1 MPDSARSGSLHDS
14 AASNVEQ
21 DGDNERAEH
30 TDANERGADAGNEEQ
45 SDEHEAGA
53 PPPKKSV
60 DLTAA
65 KSEVELLTA
74 QLAQQGAMLAQQR
87 ALFHQLQQGAATSAP
102 NSASGSMMGLNAEL
116 ASHENAQGGSDATT
130 DPAATEPA
138 PGTNHQYHH
147 QGSPMH
153 QPNPFPYAPHP
164 AYNQFGAYGFP
175 YHGFPPPF
183 PPGFHPHG
191 FMGQP
196 NMVMPTPY
204 AVPRDDPYD
213 INNPLLCRQATRV
226 TKVYTE
232 KMLQAGT
239 VSVGL
244 LLVWIRSFSA
254 FCKTLIV
261 RNPVQLAI
269 MHLRPPAD
277 SWAEQ
282 FVLPDGR
289 PLISASW
296 NEFTGA
302 LLHAPFTDS
311 VEYFYTT
318 TQAFCDLKQANLK
331 VSEYV
336 QQANDIFLGRET
348 HPWLSQLTEGHFSFK
363 FFMGL
368 HPQIRLNIR
377 LSPEALMNKAFTDLT
392 SQAQEVGTHV
402 ESLDTRAPHQVA
414 QMGRSGPRPSSQQTV
429 TATPPVSLPANYWQM
444 PVAQRRAFEKGLKQP
459 GDKAWRK
466 QTRRNEGRCV
476 FCGDDRHVY
485 EDCRLAPKVTV
496 AVLDVDSESKNGKQA
511 EE

>member
-1 MPDSARSGSLHDS
+1 
-14 AASNVEQ
+14 
-21 DGDNERAEH
+21 
-30 TDANERGADAGNEEQ
+30 
-45 SDEHEAGA
+45 
-53 PPPKKSV
+53 
-60 DLTAA
+60 
-65 KSEVELLTA
+65 
-74 QLAQQGAMLAQQR
+74 
-87 ALFHQLQQGAATSAP
+87 
-102 NSASGSMMGLNAEL
+102 MMGLNAEL

-213 INNPLLCRQATRV
+213 INNPLFCRQATRV

-232 KMLQAGT
+232 RMLQAGT

-336 QQANDIFLGRET
+336 QQANDIF
-348 HPWLSQLTEGHFSFK
+348 PFGHLFHESHASF
-363 FFMGL
+363 L
-368 HPQIRLNIR
+368 
-377 LSPEALMNKAFTDLT
+377 AF
-392 SQAQEVGTHV
+392 
-402 ESLDTRAPHQVA
+402 
-414 QMGRSGPRPSSQQTV
+414 
-429 TATPPVSLPANYWQM
+429 W
-444 PVAQRRAFEKGLKQP
+444 
-459 GDKAWRK
+459 
-466 QTRRNEGRCV
+466 
-476 FCGDDRHVY
+476 
-485 EDCRLAPKVTV
+485 
-496 AVLDVDSESKNGKQA
+496 
-511 EE
+511 

>member
-21 DGDNERAEH
+21 DGDN
-30 TDANERGADAGNEEQ
+30 DKEQ

-53 PPPKKSV
+53 PPPKSV

-74 QLAQQGAMLAQQR
+74 QLAQQR

-102 NSASGSMMGLNAEL
+102 ISASGSMMGLNAEL
-116 ASHENAQGGSDATT
+116 ASHENEQGGSDATT
-130 DPAATEPA
+130 DPATTEPA
-138 PGTNHQYHH
+138 PGNHQSQYH

-153 QPNPFPYAPHP
+153 QPPFFPYAPQP
-164 AYNQFGAYGFP
+164 PYNQFAPYGFP
-175 YHGFPPPF
+175 YQFP
-183 PPGFHPHG
+183 PPGFHPH
-191 FMGQP
+191 FMGHP
-196 NMVMPTPY
+196 NMVMPTPH

-213 INNPLLCRQATRV
+213 INSPLICRQATRV

-232 KMLQAGT
+232 RMLQAGT

-318 TQAFCDLKQANLK
+318 TQVFCDLKQANLK

-336 QQANDIFLGRET
+336 RQANEIFLGRET
-348 HPWLSQLTEGHFSFK
+348 HPFLSKLTEGHFAFK
-363 FFMGL
+363 FFMAADSPQ
-368 HPQIRLNIR
+368 HP
-377 LSPEALMNKAFTDLT
+377 A
-392 SQAQEVGTHV
+392 
-402 ESLDTRAPHQVA
+402 VA
-414 QMGRSGPRPSSQQTV
+414 GI
-429 TATPPVSLPANYWQM
+429 
-444 PVAQRRAFEKGLKQP
+444 
-459 GDKAWRK
+459 
-466 QTRRNEGRCV
+466 
-476 FCGDDRHVY
+476 
-485 EDCRLAPKVTV
+485 
-496 AVLDVDSESKNGKQA
+496 
-511 EE
+511 

>member
-1 MPDSARSGSLHDS
+1 MQDSAQPGALQDS
-14 AASNVEQ
+14 EARNFEELEALDLQ
-21 DGDNERAEH
+21 APDNDRAGE
-30 TDANERGADAGNEEQ
+30 TDANQD
-45 SDEHEAGA
+45 DEDEAGA
-53 PPPKKSV
+53 PLPSSV
-60 DLTAA
+60 DSNTVKTEYAVLTEQIVQQNA
-65 KSEVELLTA
+65 LI
-74 QLAQQGAMLAQQR
+74 QLMMANQ
-87 ALFHQLQQGAATSAP
+87 QQGAATSVP
-102 NSASGSMMGLNAEL
+102 RSNGSMATLNAEID
-116 ASHENAQGGSDATT
+116 AQGNQQQGSNATT
-130 DPAATEPA
+130 DPMA
-138 PGTNHQYHH
+138 GTNQAP
-147 QGSPMH
+147 QGSAMPQHRPFPLFVNH
-153 QPNPFPYAPHP
+153 QSYPPYAPHQP
-164 AYNQFGAYGFP
+164 VYNPFGPHGFP
-175 YHGFPPPF
+175 YQQGFPPPV
-183 PPGFHPHG
+183 PPGFQY
-191 FMGQP
+191 MGHQ
-196 NMVMPTPY
+196 NM
-204 AVPRDDPYD
+204 VPRDDPYD
-213 INNPLLCRQATRV
+213 INSPLICRQATRV

-232 KMLQAGT
+232 RMLQAGT

-311 VEYFYTT
+311 VEYYYTT
-318 TQAFCDLKQANLK
+318 TQVFCDLKQANLK

-336 QQANDIFLGRET
+336 RQANDIFLGRET
-348 HPWLSQLTEGHFSFK
+348 HPFLSQLTEGHFSFK

-414 QMGRSGPRPSSQQTV
+414 QMGRSGPRPSSQQRV

-444 PVAQRRAFEKGLKQP
+444 PVVQRKDFEKGLKQP

-466 QTRRNEGRCV
+466 QIRRNEGRCV

-496 AVLDVDSESKNGKQA
+496 ALLDVDAESKNGKQA

>member
-21 DGDNERAEH
+21 DGDN
-30 TDANERGADAGNEEQ
+30 DKEQ

-53 PPPKKSV
+53 PPPKSV

-74 QLAQQGAMLAQQR
+74 QLAQQR

-102 NSASGSMMGLNAEL
+102 ISASGSMMGLNAEL
-116 ASHENAQGGSDATT
+116 ASHENEQGGSDATT
-130 DPAATEPA
+130 DPATTEPA
-138 PGTNHQYHH
+138 PGNHQSQYH

-153 QPNPFPYAPHP
+153 QPPFFPYAPQMP
-164 AYNQFGAYGFP
+164 YNQFAPYGFP
-175 YHGFPPPF
+175 YQFP
-183 PPGFHPHG
+183 PPGFHPH

-196 NMVMPTPY
+196 NMGMPTPH

-213 INNPLLCRQATRV
+213 INSPLICRQATRV
-226 TKVYTE
+226 TKVYSE
-232 KMLQAGT
+232 RMLQAGT
-239 VSVGL
+239 VSVGI

-318 TQAFCDLKQANLK
+318 TQVFCDLKQANLK

-336 QQANDIFLGRET
+336 RQANDIFLGRET
-348 HPWLSQLTEGHFSFK
+348 HPFLSQLTEGHFSFK

-444 PVAQRRAFEKGLKQP
+444 PVAQRRAFERGLKQP

-466 QTRRNEGRCV
+466 QIRRNEGRCV

>member
-21 DGDNERAEH
+21 DQEDARADH
-30 TDANERGADAGNEEQ
+30 NDANEERRADAGNEEQ
-45 SDEHEAGA
+45 GDEHEAGA
-53 PPPKKSV
+53 PPPKSV

-116 ASHENAQGGSDATT
+116 ASHENEQGGSDATT
-130 DPAATEPA
+130 DPATTEPA
-138 PGTNHQYHH
+138 PGNHQSQYH
-147 QGSPMH
+147 QGTPMH
-153 QPNPFPYAPHP
+153 QPPFFPYAPQMP
-164 AYNQFGAYGFP
+164 YGFP
-175 YHGFPPPF
+175 YQFP
-183 PPGFHPHG
+183 PPGFHPH

-196 NMVMPTPY
+196 NMGMPTPH

-213 INNPLLCRQATRV
+213 INSPLICRQATRV

-232 KMLQAGT
+232 RMLQAGT

-318 TQAFCDLKQANLK
+318 TQVFCDLKQANLK

-336 QQANDIFLGRET
+336 RQANDIFLGRET
-348 HPWLSQLTEGHFSFK
+348 HPFLSQLTEGHFSFK

-496 AVLDVDSESKNGKQA
+496 AVPDVDAESKNGKQA

>member
-21 DGDNERAEH
+21 DGDN
-30 TDANERGADAGNEEQ
+30 DKEQ

-53 PPPKKSV
+53 PPPKSV

-102 NSASGSMMGLNAEL
+102 ISASGSMMGLNAEL

-130 DPAATEPA
+130 DPATTEPA
-138 PGTNHQYHH
+138 PGDHQSQYH
-147 QGSPMH
+147 QGTPMH
-153 QPNPFPYAPHP
+153 QPPFFPYAPQMP
-164 AYNQFGAYGFP
+164 YNQFAPYGFP
-175 YHGFPPPF
+175 YQFP
-183 PPGFHPHG
+183 PPGFHPH

-196 NMVMPTPY
+196 NMGMPTPH

-213 INNPLLCRQATRV
+213 INSPLICRQATRV

-485 EDCRLAPKVTV
+485 EDCRLAPPNKVTV
-496 AVLDVDSESKNGKQA
+496 ALLDVDSESKNGKQA